1 MYIACRPRTDR
12 PPARQSPP
20 PSCQPRSLGTDVV
33 PIGRTLCMGCATPR
47 LGACPGIRPGERL
60 PRLPGASGS
69 AATPRKKICARNVRC
84 ERILYIEALA
94 AAGALDNRDMAH
106 VGHRGGIVY
115 PSYHIHAAFVNMD
128 IGMVVLSGMR
138 YNVYV
143 DVNMEENILKSGI
156 FPHLL
161 RSGAR
166 DCAQR
171 VHGRDLVDVH
181 VLLDAPTR
189 DAIDRII
196 SVLWSSTPRR
206 LSRSEVVRE
215 IVAWAAAEVA
225 ADAADWASLPDY
237 DRMRRLC
244 EIAAE
249 TPSPRPIVRPW
260 GA

>member
-1 MYIACRPRTDR
+1 M
-12 PPARQSPP
+12 
-20 PSCQPRSLGTDVV
+20 
-33 PIGRTLCMGCATPR
+33 
-47 LGACPGIRPGERL
+47 
-60 PRLPGASGS
+60 
-69 AATPRKKICARNVRC
+69 
-84 ERILYIEALA
+84 
-94 AAGALDNRDMAH
+94 
-106 VGHRGGIVY
+106 
-115 PSYHIHAAFVNMD
+115 
-128 IGMVVLSGMR
+128 
-138 YNVYV
+138 
-143 DVNMEENILKSGI
+143 LKFGI

-249 TPSPRPIVRPW
+249 TPSPRPVVRPW

>member
-1 MYIACRPRTDR
+1 M
-12 PPARQSPP
+12 
-20 PSCQPRSLGTDVV
+20 
-33 PIGRTLCMGCATPR
+33 
-47 LGACPGIRPGERL
+47 
-60 PRLPGASGS
+60 
-69 AATPRKKICARNVRC
+69 
-84 ERILYIEALA
+84 
-94 AAGALDNRDMAH
+94 
-106 VGHRGGIVY
+106 
-115 PSYHIHAAFVNMD
+115 
-128 IGMVVLSGMR
+128 
-138 YNVYV
+138 
-143 DVNMEENILKSGI
+143 LKSAI
-156 FPHLL
+156 FAHLL

-249 TPSPRPIVRPW
+249 TPSPRPVVRPW